1 MKEGRYTRDGLL
13 AAFKYAPETEA
24 PGIFTKAS
32 GAPSRPA
39 PPGAG
44 LNVDKVNRLPKGCKS
59 LQDKEANLQ
68 PGELTWA

>member
-13 AAFKYAPETEA
+13 AAFKYAPETEI

-44 LNVDKVNRLPKGCKS
+44 LG
-59 LQDKEANLQ
+59 
-68 PGELTWA
+68 

>member
-13 AAFKYAPETEA
+13 AAFKYAPETEP

-44 LNVDKVNRLPKGCKS
+44 LNVDKVNRLPEGWKACKTR
-59 LQDKEANLQ
+59 K
-68 PGELTWA
+68 LTWT

>member
-32 GAPSRPA
+32 GASSGPPRPGRA
-39 PPGAG
+39 LVKPIALCTPRM
-44 LNVDKVNRLPKGCKS
+44 L
-59 LQDKEANLQ
+59 
-68 PGELTWA
+68 